1 MYQPEMR
8 RFYLSVF
15 FGFVISTGIVLCI
28 GRVPGFCL
36 VDVYQTK
43 LQVPIFAGCLTI
55 GSFLLTL
62 KTLILLRLKEGLYDR
77 PEYERIFR
85 NQLALDEKLVY
96 YGPLSRL
103 GDALILSVFLAMTC
117 AVCQLSLGF
126 VRSIYT
132 VSACLGLAI
141 STIGL
146 VLFCWCQIRQN
157 LKRWFEVINAEKTQ
171 TAHSVPQP

>member
-1 MYQPEMR
+1 MR
-8 RFYLSVF
+8 RFYLFVLL
-15 FGFVISTGIVLCI
+15 GFVLSTGIILYI
-28 GRVPGFCL
+28 ARIPGLCL

-43 LQVPIFAGCLTI
+43 LQVPIFTGCLTI

-85 NQLALDEKLVY
+85 NQLALDAKLVY

-126 VRSIYT
+126 VRSVYA
-132 VSACLGLAI
+132 VSICLGLAV

-146 VLFCWCQIRQN
+146 VLFCWYQIRRN
-157 LKRWFEVINAEKTQ
+157 LRRWFEVINAERAQSVVQ
-171 TAHSVPQP
+171 T